1 MNAPIKKKDDMAMS
15 DQFSGDLS
23 RNEVEMDLSKFLE
36 IMKDNSDLKDQIRDL
51 QGPAQAEKVNPYQRW
66 IHMAKTVDAWRIF
79 PRVFV
84 SVYIV
89 LLYDVVT
96 WFMTIEEPNLEQS
109 ALVSIVVG
117 AMAAVFGIY
126 AGTSGQSKKFKGED

>member
-1 MNAPIKKKDDMAMS
+1 MNMNQG
-15 DQFSGDLS
+15 QFSGDMD
-23 RNEVEMDLSKFLE
+23 RNEVEMDLNKFMDMVRE
-36 IMKDNSDLKDQIRDL
+36 ISDLKDKIRELEDVSN
-51 QGPAQAEKVNPYQRW
+51 VNPHQKW
-66 IHMAKTVDAWRIF
+66 IHLARTVDAWRIF

-89 LLYDVVT
+89 LLYKVVT
-96 WFMTIEEPNLEQS
+96 WFMDIPEPNLEQ
-109 ALVSIVVG
+109 AGLVSIVVG

>member
-1 MNAPIKKKDDMAMS
+1 MG

-36 IMKDNSDLKDQIRDL
+36 IMKDNSDLKDKIREL
-51 QGPAQAEKVNPYQRW
+51 QGAEKVNPYQKW
-66 IHMAKTVDAWRIF
+66 IHLAKTIDAWRIF

-84 SVYIV
+84 GVYIY
-89 LLYDVVT
+89 LLYAVVI
-96 WFMTIEEPNLEQS
+96 WFMPLNEPNLEQ
-109 ALVSIVVG
+109 AGLVSVVVG

-126 AGTSGQSKKFKGED
+126 AGTSGQSKKFKGEG

>member
-1 MNAPIKKKDDMAMS
+1 MDETIKKKV
-15 DQFSGDLS
+15 DL
-23 RNEVEMDLSKFLE
+23 ELE
-36 IMKDNSDLKDQIRDL
+36 ITPNNI
-51 QGPAQAEKVNPYQRW
+51 GVNPYQRW
-66 IHMAKTVDAWRIF
+66 IHLAKTVDAWRIF

-96 WFMTIEEPNLEQS
+96 WFMTLEEPNLEQS

-126 AGTSGQSKKFKGED
+126 AGTSGQSKKFKGEEE

>member
-1 MNAPIKKKDDMAMS
+1 MDETIKKKV
-15 DQFSGDLS
+15 DL
-23 RNEVEMDLSKFLE
+23 ELE
-36 IMKDNSDLKDQIRDL
+36 ITPNNI
-51 QGPAQAEKVNPYQRW
+51 GVNPYQRW
-66 IHMAKTVDAWRIF
+66 IHLAKTVDAWRIF

-84 SVYIV
+84 SVYIE

-96 WFMTIEEPNLEQS
+96 WFMTLEEPNLEQS

-126 AGTSGQSKKFKGED
+126 AGTSGQSKKFKGEEE

>member
-1 MNAPIKKKDDMAMS
+1 MG

-36 IMKDNSDLKDQIRDL
+36 IMKDNSDLKDKIREL
-51 QGPAQAEKVNPYQRW
+51 QEPEKVNPFQKW
-66 IHMAKTVDAWRIF
+66 IHLAKTIDAWRIF

-84 SVYIV
+84 GVYIY
-89 LLYDVVT
+89 LLYAVVM
-96 WFMTIEEPNLEQS
+96 WFMTIVEPNLEQ
-109 ALVSIVVG
+109 AGLVSVVVG

-126 AGTSGQSKKFKGED
+126 AGTSQTKNFKGEG

>member
-1 MNAPIKKKDDMAMS
+1 MDDHRNR
-15 DQFSGDLS
+15 FSGDMD
-23 RNEVEMDLSKFLE
+23 RNEVEMDLSKFMAMIEE
-36 IMKDNSDLKDQIRDL
+36 ISQLKDKIRDL
-51 QGPAQAEKVNPYQRW
+51 EDDERVNPHQRW
-66 IHMAKTVDAWRIF
+66 IHLAKAIDSWRIF

-84 SVYIV
+84 GVYIY
-89 LLYDVVT
+89 LLHKVVM
-96 WFMTIEEPNLEQS
+96 WFMQLPEPNLEQS

>member
-1 MNAPIKKKDDMAMS
+1 MEEKVITDNKIIDKSPIKKKLELDIEVTPNN
-15 DQFSGDLS
+15 LS
-23 RNEVEMDLSKFLE
+23 L
-36 IMKDNSDLKDQIRDL
+36 
-51 QGPAQAEKVNPYQRW
+51 NPFQKW
-66 IHMAKTVDAWRIF
+66 IHLAKTVDAWRIF

-89 LLYDVVT
+89 LLYKVVT
-96 WFMTIEEPNLEQS
+96 WFMTIPEPNLEQS

-126 AGTSGQSKKFKGED
+126 AGTSGQSKTFKGEE

>member
-1 MNAPIKKKDDMAMS
+1 MG

-36 IMKDNSDLKDQIRDL
+36 IMKDNSDLKDKIREL
-51 QGPAQAEKVNPYQRW
+51 QGVEKINPYQKW
-66 IHMAKTVDAWRIF
+66 IHLAKTIDAWRIF

-84 SVYIV
+84 GVYIY
-89 LLYDVVT
+89 LLYAVVI
-96 WFMTIEEPNLEQS
+96 WFMTIAEPNLEQ
-109 ALVSIVVG
+109 AGLVSVVVG

-126 AGTSGQSKKFKGED
+126 AGTSGQSKKFKGEG

>member
-1 MNAPIKKKDDMAMS
+1 MIEEEIKTEPVIKKKLELDIDVTPNN
-15 DQFSGDLS
+15 LS
-23 RNEVEMDLSKFLE
+23 LNTFQKWVHL
-36 IMKDNSDLKDQIRDL
+36 
-51 QGPAQAEKVNPYQRW
+51 
-66 IHMAKTVDAWRIF
+66 AKTIDAWRIF

-89 LLYDVVT
+89 LLYKVVT
-96 WFMTIEEPNLEQS
+96 WFMDISEPNLEQ
-109 ALVSIVVG
+109 AGLVSVVVG

>member
-1 MNAPIKKKDDMAMS
+1 MDETITKKV
-15 DQFSGDLS
+15 DL
-23 RNEVEMDLSKFLE
+23 ELE
-36 IMKDNSDLKDQIRDL
+36 ITPNNL
-51 QGPAQAEKVNPYQRW
+51 GVNPYHKW
-66 IHMAKTVDAWRIF
+66 IHLAKTVDAWRIF

-96 WFMTIEEPNLEQS
+96 WFMTIPEPNLEQS

-126 AGTSGQSKKFKGED
+126 AGTSGQSKKFKGEEEP